1 MLLHSTFFSKDVL
14 LVIVVSLQNLLS
26 RLICMS
32 TGITLSG
39 SCHMNVADSSCFAII
54 YNKQEHNKNKSKV
67 DFYSPILGL
76 KLHDSSHN
84 SSLAS
89 TVTAQLLFV
98 FTVRSTKQTCKLYN
112 FMFIFIPSNLSINVA
127 KALYFWITLLFVD
140 C

>member
-84 SSLAS
+84 VAS

>member
-1 MLLHSTFFSKDVL
+1 MLLHSTFIQDFFLSKDVL

-67 DFYSPILGL
+67 DFYEYIKCL
-76 KLHDSSHN
+76 
-84 SSLAS
+84 
-89 TVTAQLLFV
+89 
-98 FTVRSTKQTCKLYN
+98 
-112 FMFIFIPSNLSINVA
+112 
-127 KALYFWITLLFVD
+127 VD
-140 C
+140 YIRDR